1 MAFPKYIDP
10 LLVICE
16 KPMLDISRH
25 RSCKSDGIEVIPGSD
40 LIKRGEK
47 QETSIKSIAPLGD
60 IQVMSGI
67 LIMTFRFVP
76 VNISLLSA
84 GP

>member
-1 MAFPKYIDP
+1 
-10 LLVICE
+10 
-16 KPMLDISRH
+16 MLDISRH